1 MSATIDSASIS
12 PIALTLKYTVLDTM
26 SWDDQDSGKLS
37 DQNESHLDRFL
48 SFPVEVNMKD
58 GTTIE
63 LNSSD
68 GGGSTQAK
76 EESTACNKSI
86 MFDTLMDIDAIASVT
101 VNSATIPLLP

>member
-1 MSATIDSASIS
+1 MS
-12 PIALTLKYTVLDTM
+12 
-26 SWDDQDSGKLS
+26 
-37 DQNESHLDRFL
+37 R
-48 SFPVEVNMKD
+48 
-58 GTTIE
+58 TTIE